1 VIIGGHENKDGD
13 REILEELAHRV
24 GAGKL
29 VIATL
34 ASEEPDEQFEQ
45 YRTVFSEL
53 GVRKIEQLDSRRRE
67 DLLDDPDGLL
77 DGAKVIFFAGG
88 DQLKITSR
96 MGGTQLCDQV
106 RELYRKGA
114 TLAGTSSG
122 ASALSETMMVGGDGD
137 KSPSVRGSLRMAPGL
152 GLIPGVIIDQHFAE
166 RGRMGR
172 LLGAIAQNPRMLGIG
187 IDEDTAVIFDRT
199 RDFTV
204 LGSGAVY
211 IVDAGAMTYTNTA
224 EDTEGAASIFGMIVH
239 VLSAHDR
246 FDLTHRKPI
255 NQKQSAMVSPRSRR
269 RSARA
274 ASKTKG

>member
-1 VIIGGHENKDGD
+1 
-13 REILEELAHRV
+13 V